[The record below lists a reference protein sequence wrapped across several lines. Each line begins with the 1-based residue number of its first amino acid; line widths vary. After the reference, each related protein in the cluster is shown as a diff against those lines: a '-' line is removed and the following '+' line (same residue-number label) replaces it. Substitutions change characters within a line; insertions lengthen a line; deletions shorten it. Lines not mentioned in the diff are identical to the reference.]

1 MPLTLKSKTP
11 VRFEWN
17 DGEVES
23 SVTLQTDDGQEA
35 MVSKLKRVIALV
47 EGTPDLPVRVP
58 GASLAWPTEA
68 PSGPLFDSAGA
79 EAAAAKIGWEAL
91 ADADLPEA

>member
-23 SVTLQTDDGQEA
+23 TVTLQSDDDQEA

-58 GASLAWPTEA
+58 GAHLPWPVEA
-68 PSGPLFDSAGA
+68 PSGPLFD
-79 EAAAAKIGWEAL
+79 AAAAEEAIKVGWGAL
-91 ADADLPEA
+91 VEDDLPEM